1 MVKYYGQ
8 FSQVNPRAAERLNS
22 YFIVIYC
29 TKLKIY
35 TYSNFSLHYLAGY
48 CMSFPADI
56 VIQLTKREIPH
67 ALAISGGNLPIHVIP
82 GPRQPVWAL

>member
-1 MVKYYGQ
+1 M
-8 FSQVNPRAAERLNS
+8 ERLNS
-22 YFIVIYC
+22 DFIVIYC
-29 TKLKIY
+29 IKFKNY

-48 CMSFPADI
+48 CMSFPATI

-67 ALAISGGNLPIHVIP
+67 ALAISAGNLTIQPAHVIP